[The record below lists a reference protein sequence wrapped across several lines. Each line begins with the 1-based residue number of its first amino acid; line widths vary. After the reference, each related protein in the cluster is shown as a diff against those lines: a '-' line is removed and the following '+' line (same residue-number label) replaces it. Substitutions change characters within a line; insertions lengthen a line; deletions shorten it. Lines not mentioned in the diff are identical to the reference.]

1 MNGYNPNEEHTLD
14 EFLDDGNERQSQL
27 NRQPHNPYHT
37 TVYAP
42 GYAPGYAQPQKK
54 KNTAIIA
61 LLFVALVVGIAIM
74 AIQLFQ
80 PLDNKNNN
88 MPNVNDNGN
97 FYQQDPG
104 NGGPYVYKN
113 GPGNGGGNGDGS
125 EYYYDPGYG
134 GQDGGGPQFHQGP
147 DDGQPHVW
155 GPGPA
160 DGKGDMILSRR
171 NEDGKTE
178 YSTDGGKTW
187 SETPPEGFNGQ

>member
-42 GYAPGYAQPQKK
+42 GYAPGYAKPQKK

-80 PLDNKNNN
+80 PLDNKIIICQT
-88 MPNVNDNGN
+88 NDNGN

-113 GPGNGGGNGDGS
+113 L
-125 EYYYDPGYG
+125 
-134 GQDGGGPQFHQGP
+134 PQ
-147 DDGQPHVW
+147 
-155 GPGPA
+155 
-160 DGKGDMILSRR
+160 
-171 NEDGKTE
+171 
-178 YSTDGGKTW
+178 
-187 SETPPEGFNGQ
+187 